1 MFVIYGGKSAWWNI
15 GRGNHVQQSQFHMA
29 VTVRIKIS
37 FCRLSLITLQNTML
51 HRLKPHTTLWPREW
65 FSIHFLM
72 TEGYQ
77 GLYYCSV
84 QALPLLPAAQPQLS
98 SNPNLKHVF

>member
-1 MFVIYGGKSAWWNI
+1 MVEH
-15 GRGNHVQQSQFHMA
+15 RTGNHVQKPQFHMA

-37 FCRLSLITLQNTML
+37 FCRLSLITLQNTVL
-51 HRLKPHTTLWPREW
+51 HRLKPHTTLWLREW
-65 FSIHFLM
+65 FGIHFLM

-84 QALPLLPAAQPQLS
+84 QALPLLSAVPPQL
-98 SNPNLKHVF
+98 NPHPNLKHMF